1 MSSPDAYRWAPS
13 QARPPE
19 ARLAQVVA
27 HAMFH
32 SVRNVA
38 VRQRHLYAEGS
49 LVGAELTGSINDSVI
64 TDVAQGIELALRY
77 DVRGNDEFFITN
89 DETVM
94 RTPSSELLSTP
105 KLARPKLPPDHL
117 LLTMSEGQTHLRHSL
132 PIRPIG

>member
-1 MSSPDAYRWAPS
+1 ML
-13 QARPPE
+13 QA
-19 ARLAQVVA
+19 
-27 HAMFH
+27 
-32 SVRNVA
+32 VRNAA

-77 DVRGNDEFFITN
+77 DVRCKDEFFITN

-105 KLARPKLPPDHL
+105 RLARPRLPPDYL
-117 LLTMSEGQTHLRHSL
+117 PLTMSEGQTHLRYSL
-132 PIRPIG
+132 PIRPVG